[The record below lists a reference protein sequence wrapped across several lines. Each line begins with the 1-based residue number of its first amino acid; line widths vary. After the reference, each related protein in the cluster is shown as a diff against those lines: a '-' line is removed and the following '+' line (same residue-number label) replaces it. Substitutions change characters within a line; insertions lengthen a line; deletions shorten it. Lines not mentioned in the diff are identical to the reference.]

1 MSDYGFGV
9 WDEQGR
15 QRNTGI
21 RPFLY
26 VGFMKVNSGQ
36 TSGALTVPREP
47 MSAGLRL
54 SYVFICTQTGDW
66 PNEKRQFL
74 VRDNQI
80 IISTGRNVAAEGWL
94 IAYYTA

>member
-26 VGFMKVNSGQ
+26 AGFMKLDSEQ
-36 TSGALTVPREP
+36 TTGVLTVPREP
-47 MSAGLRL
+47 MSEGLRL
-54 SYVFICTQTGDW
+54 SYVFVCTERRQGG
-66 PNEKRQFL
+66 NAKRQFS
-74 VRDNQI
+74 VEDNRI
-80 IISTGRNVAAEGWL
+80 IISAGNSAAVAGWL

>member
-26 VGFMKVNSGQ
+26 AGFMKLDSGQ
-36 TSGALTVPREP
+36 TTGALTVPREP
-47 MSAGLRL
+47 MSEGLHL
-54 SYVFICTQTGDW
+54 SYVFMCTQTGDW

-74 VRDNQI
+74 VKDNQI
-80 IISTGRNVAAEGWL
+80 IISTGRNTAAEGWL
-94 IAYYTA
+94 IAYYTV

>member
-26 VGFMKVNSGQ
+26 AGFMKLNTGQ
-36 TSGALTVPREP
+36 TTGTLTVPREP
-47 MSAGLRL
+47 MSEGLRL
-54 SYVFICTQTGDW
+54 SYVFMCTEEGTGG
-66 PNEKRQFL
+66 NAKRQFS
-74 VRDNQI
+74 VRDNHI
-80 IISTGRNVAAEGWL
+80 VISAGHSAAVAGWL

>member
-26 VGFMKVNSGQ
+26 AGFMKVEREQ
-36 TSGALTVPREP
+36 TTGALTAPREP
-47 MSAGLRL
+47 MNERLRL
-54 SYVFICTQTGDW
+54 SYVFLCTDRGYQVDK
-66 PNEKRQFL
+66 KRQFL
-74 VRDNQI
+74 VKDNQI
-80 IISTGRNVAAEGWL
+80 IISDGNDGAVEGWL